1 MPSSSA
7 PNGFVPA
14 HHKSGGTLRA
24 QFYKDAI
31 TSGAT
36 GDLFRGAPVYFDAN
50 GKVTQAT
57 ATTVIAGIFAGCEY
71 TDPSTG
77 QRRLRKYWPASVSA
91 TGGIDAWVW
100 SDPNIVFEVQA
111 TGSLSQTCVNAQA
124 NLVSATAGDTRS
136 GQSNS
141 MLSTTLATDGVSD
154 QFQIV
159 DRSYAENNA
168 WGDTY
173 TRVLVVI
180 NEHQFRA
187 SRTVAV

>member
-1 MPSSSA
+1 MATSSA
-7 PNGFVPA
+7 PNGFMPVQ
-14 HHKSGGTLRA
+14 HRSGGTLRP

-36 GDLFRGAPVYFDAN
+36 GDLFRGMPVYFDAN
-50 GKVTQAT
+50 GKVTQCT
-57 ATTVIAGIFAGCEY
+57 ATTIVGGIFAGVEY

-77 QRRLRKYWPASVSA
+77 QRRLHKYWAASETA
-91 TGGIDAWVW
+91 TGGIDAWIW
-100 SDPNIVFEVQA
+100 SDPNLVFEVQA
-111 TGSLSQTCVNAQA
+111 TGSLAQSSVNAQA
-124 NLVSATAGDTRS
+124 NVASATAGDTRTGLS
-136 GQSNS
+136 SC
-141 MLSTTLATDGVSD
+141 MLSITLATDGASD

-159 DRSYAENNA
+159 DRSLKEDNA
-168 WGDTY
+168 WGDSF